1 MQAKEFGDGAGLEW
15 YDYGARMYDQ
25 QIGRWN
31 SIDPSNEN
39 YYDWTPYNYVA
50 NNPSLLTDPDGRDW
64 SITMNKD
71 KAGNTH
77 YSITFTGVI
86 YNSSGKKY
94 NERGFESTIK
104 RQIEAVFNSKITNEN
119 GTTTSSSIDVNLRT
133 VSSLDEINKTDHI
146 IEIVN
151 NDDLPFKE
159 DKKATGRSPIGG
171 LRTYI
176 NYDDV
181 DEIMSGEDANTVPHE
196 LGHTAGLVHPHESL
210 RSLKW
215 NAYDQSLRTTNQD
228 NQYNFMWPFLMLDR
242 FEVSHNAA
250 TSMSSVQLKLMYSNF
265 RDGKL
270 NRQTNF
276 YKKNHYLAVPTGL
289 MPMIIRYTTKF
300 QYELE

>member
-1 MQAKEFGDGAGLEW
+1 M
-15 YDYGARMYDQ
+15 
-25 QIGRWN
+25 
-31 SIDPSNEN
+31 
-39 YYDWTPYNYVA
+39 
-50 NNPSLLTDPDGRDW
+50 
-64 SITMNKD
+64 
-71 KAGNTH
+71 
-77 YSITFTGVI
+77 
-86 YNSSGKKY
+86 
-94 NERGFESTIK
+94 
-104 RQIEAVFNSKITNEN
+104 
-119 GTTTSSSIDVNLRT
+119 
-133 VSSLDEINKTDHI
+133 
-146 IEIVN
+146 
-151 NDDLPFKE
+151 
-159 DKKATGRSPIGG
+159 
-171 LRTYI
+171 
-176 NYDDV
+176 
-181 DEIMSGEDANTVPHE
+181 PHE